1 MAAASVSMGG
11 GAADAESAVAP
22 ASESDW
28 HERFASVLKA
38 KGMKAAMKEIGSSIF
53 CVHGQK
59 RTFCKECGGGGLC
72 EHGRRRSNCKSCG
85 FCEHGLR
92 RRRCKECGGA
102 GISKHGQQR
111 HPPPPHPKHG
121 QQRHPPPP
129 PPPDLASLAAEM
141 YDELVRPDVEVDSL
155 GAQER
160 VASTTAATTADVEDT
175 AVASRA
181 NEKLQKEM
189 SCPICLDW
197 LSDPHMLPCQ
207 HAFCGECIDQHLRSH
222 REGFCPTCRAPTVR
236 RAPRRSPQLAAMVEL
251 VRAHPSMNARER
263 PRSSSFCLDRRL
275 SSSGPIRG

>member
-1 MAAASVSMGG
+1 MSAARTLV
-11 GAADAESAVAP
+11 SAVAP

-38 KGMKAAMKEIGSSIF
+38 KGMKAAMKEIGYSIF
-53 CVHGQK
+53 CVHGRK
-59 RTFCKECGGGGLC
+59 RSLCKECGGSALCEHGRRRTTCKECGGGGIC
-72 EHGRRRSNCKSCG
+72 EHGRRRSNCSSCG

-92 RRRCKECGGA
+92 RRRCEECGGA

-111 HPPPPHPKHG
+111 HPPPPT
-121 QQRHPPPP
+121 PPN
-129 PPPDLASLAAEM
+129 LESLAASM
-141 YDELVRPDVEVDSL
+141 YDELARSVLSTDVEVDIL
-155 GAQER
+155 GAQGR
-160 VASTTAATTADVEDT
+160 VAWTTAATTADVEAT

-197 LSDPHMLPCQ
+197 LSDPHVLPCQ

-251 VRAHPSMNARER
+251 FRAHPCMNAR
-263 PRSSSFCLDRRL
+263 
-275 SSSGPIRG
+275 